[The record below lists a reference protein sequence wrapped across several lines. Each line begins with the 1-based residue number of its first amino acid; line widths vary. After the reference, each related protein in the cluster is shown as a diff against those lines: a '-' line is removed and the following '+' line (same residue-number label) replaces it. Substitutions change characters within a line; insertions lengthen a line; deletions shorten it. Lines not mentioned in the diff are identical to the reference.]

1 MEMNTLNYHFDKI
14 FLAYG
19 AQYPPKQFLRLLQ
32 WKHDSVDTR
41 GKKKLLTLNFS
52 FQEKS
57 IEENT
62 NIK

>member
-1 MEMNTLNYHFDKI
+1 MGRNSHQK
-14 FLAYG
+14 
-19 AQYPPKQFLRLLQ
+19 FLRLLQ
-32 WKHDSVDTR
+32 WKHDPVDTR